1 MSSSK
6 RRLDDLEESLSP
18 LEIFLRW
25 LQEASHIP
33 SLLDYTQS
41 LRNAPESEFPL
52 TRMTRQARRSVE
64 KSMRGERSDAIQRAV
79 HDAERHVVFLWKLHW
94 RVYERIAQELCVA
107 MPTIDLLWSELS
119 RLVLHLQLSHDASR
133 SAYPLDSHTSAAA
146 WAALANQVRSWDS
159 LGDPATFRQWGYIQL
174 QPNDDEDVIE
184 WLAGNSPTI
193 KRELQRLVRSKDIT
207 AGKVVSLPA
216 LPIPFLREAPLLKG
230 RWVDATVLELAE
242 FGAVLEDRG
251 WTPRPNDDSHPLA
264 FQEFVQADAE
274 GESSPIDDASWL
286 DARQAATDR
295 VRAYPGKR
303 RAFQGRDYVN
313 LAPYQTWRAGI
324 VGARLEASLKDGF
337 VVYSW
342 NHFATNRGFNIASG
356 GFCVGPIKPLGDF
369 ELWFVHDRETA
380 RILQTAR
387 RRLFANH
394 RSVALDGENATAE
407 EARIRWRD
415 RAEDAIV
422 MMEGLAAAIQGIQ
435 AAHFRSAEIVHTT
448 SAKVLRRLRSR
459 LRSIVRLFSGL
470 WENSDPLRT
479 YFDDRSCPQDRATA
493 YSPQVRGYLKRI
505 EQSIAQS
512 GESLA
517 HEFILEARRDA
528 LRDVNKWE
536 AANRLADQ
544 VLDQHLSERK
554 DGGR

>member
-387 RRLFANH
+387 RRP
-394 RSVALDGENATAE
+394 
-407 EARIRWRD
+407 IRQSP
-415 RAEDAIV
+415 I
-422 MMEGLAAAIQGIQ
+422 
-435 AAHFRSAEIVHTT
+435 
-448 SAKVLRRLRSR
+448 RRLRWRECDGGGSPY
-459 LRSIVRLFSGL
+459 
-470 WENSDPLRT
+470 PLAGPRRGCHRHDGGT
-479 YFDDRSCPQDRATA
+479 GRRDTGHPGRPFPERGDRSYDVCQGAAPPPQQTPLNCPAFQWA
-493 YSPQVRGYLKRI
+493 VGK
-505 EQSIAQS
+505 
-512 GESLA
+512 
-517 HEFILEARRDA
+517 
-528 LRDVNKWE
+528 
-536 AANRLADQ
+536 
-544 VLDQHLSERK
+544 
-554 DGGR
+554 

>member
-25 LQEASHIP
+25 LQEASHIR

-41 LRNAPESEFPL
+41 VRNAPESEFPL
-52 TRMTRQARRSVE
+52 TRMTRQARRSV
-64 KSMRGERSDAIQRAV
+64 KRSMKGSPEDEIERRA
-79 HDAERHVVFLWKLHW
+79 DEAERELVFLWKLHW
-94 RVYERIAQELCVA
+94 RVYQRIAQELCVA

-159 LGDPATFRQWGYIQL
+159 LSDPRTFRQWGYIKL
-174 QPNDDEDVIE
+174 QPNDDEDLIG
-184 WLAGNSPTI
+184 WLTGNSPTI
-193 KRELQRLVRSKDIT
+193 KRELRRLVRSNDIT

-216 LPIPFLREAPLLKG
+216 LPIPFLRNAPLIEG
-230 RWVDATVLELAE
+230 RWIDATVLELAE

-251 WTPRPNDDSHPLA
+251 WTPRPTDDSHPLA
-264 FQEFVQADAE
+264 FQDFVQADAE

-295 VRAYPGKR
+295 VRSYRGVR

-313 LAPYQTWRAGI
+313 LAPYRKWRSRTL
-324 VGARLEASLKDGF
+324 GARLGASLEDGF
-337 VVYSW
+337 VVCSW
-342 NHFATNRGFNIASG
+342 NHFTTNRGFNIASG
-356 GFCVGPIKPLGDF
+356 GFCVGPIKPLGD
-369 ELWFVHDRETA
+369 LDMWSVHDCETA

-387 RRLFANH
+387 TRLFANH

-422 MMEGLAAAIQGIQ
+422 MIEGLAAAIQGIQ
-435 AAHFRSAEIVHTT
+435 AADFRSAEIVHTT
-448 SAKVLRRLRSR
+448 SAEVLVGLRSR

-470 WENSDPLRT
+470 WENGDPLQA

-505 EQSIAQS
+505 EKSIAQS

-517 HEFILEARRDA
+517 HEITLEARRDA
-528 LRDVNKWE
+528 LLAVDECE

-544 VLDQHLSERK
+544 QLDKFLSEGK
-554 DGGR
+554 DGAR

>member
-25 LQEASHIP
+25 LQETSHIP

-41 LRNAPESEFPL
+41 VRNAPESEFPL
-52 TRMTRQARRSVE
+52 TRMTRQARRAVE
-64 KSMRGERSDAIQRAV
+64 KSMKGSPGDEIERRA
-79 HDAERHVVFLWKLHW
+79 DEAERHVVFLWKLHW

-193 KRELQRLVRSKDIT
+193 KRELQRLVRSKDIA

-251 WTPRPNDDSHPLA
+251 WTPRPTDDSHPLA

-274 GESSPIDDASWL
+274 GESSPIDDASWH

-295 VRAYPGKR
+295 VRSYGGKR

-313 LAPYQTWRAGI
+313 LAPYRKWRAGI

-387 RRLFANH
+387 TRLFANH

-422 MMEGLAAAIQGIQ
+422 MIEGLAAAIQGIQ
-435 AAHFRSAEIVHTT
+435 AAHFRSAEIVRPT

-459 LRSIVRLFSGL
+459 LCSSVRLFSGL

-528 LRDVNKWE
+528 LRDVNEWE

>member
-1 MSSSK
+1 M
-6 RRLDDLEESLSP
+6 EESLSP

-25 LQEASHIP
+25 LQETSHIP

-41 LRNAPESEFPL
+41 LRNAPESEFPV
-52 TRMTRQARRSVE
+52 TRMTGQARRSVE
-64 KSMRGERSDAIQRAV
+64 KSMRGERWDAIQTAV
-79 HDAERHVVFLWKLHW
+79 HDAERHVVFLWTLH
-94 RVYERIAQELCVA
+94 RRAYERIDQELCVA
-107 MPTIDLLWSELS
+107 MPTIDFLWSELC
-119 RLVLHLQLSHDASR
+119 RLVLHIQLSHDASR
-133 SAYPLDSHTSAAA
+133 SAYPLDSHTAAAA

-159 LGDPATFRQWGYIQL
+159 LSDPATFRQWGYIKL
-174 QPNDDEDVIE
+174 QPNDDEDLIE
-184 WLAGNSPTI
+184 WLARNSPTI
-193 KRELQRLVRSKDIT
+193 KRKLQRLVRSKDIA

-216 LPIPFLREAPLLKG
+216 LPIPFLRNAPLIEG

-251 WTPRPNDDSHPLA
+251 WTPRPTDDSHPLA

-295 VRAYPGKR
+295 VRSYRGRR

-313 LAPYQTWRAGI
+313 LAPYRKWRAGI

-337 VVYSW
+337 VVPSW
-342 NHFATNRGFNIASG
+342 NRFTTTRGFNIASG
-356 GFCVGPIKPLGDF
+356 GFCVGPIKPLGDRDMWSVH
-369 ELWFVHDRETA
+369 ELQTA

-387 RRLFANH
+387 TRLFANH

-422 MMEGLAAAIQGIQ
+422 MIEGLAAAIQGIQ
-435 AAHFRSAEIVHTT
+435 AAHFRSAEIVHSR
-448 SAKVLRRLRSR
+448 SAEVLDNLRSR
-459 LRSIVRLFSGL
+459 LRSIVQLFNGL

-528 LRDVNKWE
+528 LRDVNEWE
-536 AANRLADQ
+536 AANRLADH

-554 DGGR
+554 DGAR

>member
-25 LQEASHIP
+25 LQEASHIR

-41 LRNAPESEFPL
+41 VRNAPESEFPL
-52 TRMTRQARRSVE
+52 TRMTRQARRAV
-64 KSMRGERSDAIQRAV
+64 KRSMKGSSEDEIERRA
-79 HDAERHVVFLWKLHW
+79 DEAERDLVFLWKLHW
-94 RVYERIAQELCVA
+94 RVYQRIAQELCVA

-133 SAYPLDSHTSAAA
+133 SAYPLDSHTSAAV

-159 LGDPATFRQWGYIQL
+159 LSDPATFRQWGYIKL
-174 QPNDDEDVIE
+174 QPSDDEDLIE
-184 WLAGNSPTI
+184 WLAGHSPTI
-193 KRELQRLVRSKDIT
+193 KRELRRLVRSNDIT

-216 LPIPFLREAPLLKG
+216 LPIPFLRNAPLIEG
-230 RWVDATVLELAE
+230 RWIDATVLELAE

-251 WTPRPNDDSHPLA
+251 WTPRPTDDSHPLA

-295 VRAYPGKR
+295 VRSYRGKR
-303 RAFQGRDYVN
+303 QAFQGRDYVN
-313 LAPYQTWRAGI
+313 LAPYRKWRSRTL
-324 VGARLEASLKDGF
+324 GARLEASREDGF
-337 VVYSW
+337 VVCSW
-342 NHFATNRGFNIASG
+342 NHFTANRGFNIASG
-356 GFCVGPIKPLGDF
+356 GFCVGPIKPLGD
-369 ELWFVHDRETA
+369 LDMWSVHDCETA

-387 RRLFANH
+387 TRLFANH
-394 RSVALDGENATAE
+394 RSVAFDEKDAAAE
-407 EARIRWRD
+407 EARNRWRD
-415 RAEDAIV
+415 RAEDAIA
-422 MMEGLAAAIQGIQ
+422 MIEGLAAAIQGIQ

-448 SAKVLRRLRSR
+448 SAEVLVGLRSR

-470 WENSDPLRT
+470 WENGDPLQA

-505 EQSIAQS
+505 EKSIAQS

-517 HEFILEARRDA
+517 HEITLEARRDA
-528 LRDVNKWE
+528 LLDVDDWE

-544 VLDQHLSERK
+544 QLDKFLSEGK
-554 DGGR
+554 DGAR

>member
-64 KSMRGERSDAIQRAV
+64 KSMRGERSDAIQTAV

-94 RVYERIAQELCVA
+94 RVYERIVQELCVA

-159 LGDPATFRQWGYIQL
+159 LGDPSTFRQWGYIQL

-193 KRELQRLVRSKDIT
+193 KRELQRLVRSKDIA

-251 WTPRPNDDSHPLA
+251 WTPRPTDDSHPLA

-274 GESSPIDDASWL
+274 EESSPIDDASWL

-295 VRAYPGKR
+295 VRSYRGGR

-313 LAPYQTWRAGI
+313 LAPYRKWRAGI

-369 ELWFVHDRETA
+369 ELWFVHDHETA

-387 RRLFANH
+387 TRLFANH

-422 MMEGLAAAIQGIQ
+422 MIEGLPAAIQGIQ

-479 YFDDRSCPQDRATA
+479 YFYDRSFPQDRETA
-493 YSPQVRGYLKRI
+493 YSPHEREAIERI
-505 EQSIAQS
+505 YDRIVQS

-517 HEFILEARRDA
+517 HEIILEARRDA
-528 LRDVNKWE
+528 LLDVDGRE
-536 AANRLADQ
+536 AASTHADQ
-544 VLDQHLSERK
+544 ELDQFLSERM
-554 DGGR
+554 DGAR